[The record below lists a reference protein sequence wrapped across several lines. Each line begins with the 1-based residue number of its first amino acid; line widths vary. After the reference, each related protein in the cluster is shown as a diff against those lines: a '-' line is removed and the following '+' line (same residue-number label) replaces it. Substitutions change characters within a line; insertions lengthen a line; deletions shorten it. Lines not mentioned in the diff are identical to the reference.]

1 MHIFCGNLNKKAP
14 YYICEDHEN
23 ADKDMEAYD
32 KKIKKTLQQEKL
44 LDCEDSSVDDDD
56 SYLIKPPAPS
66 TSNLKRRRS
75 NSSNKTNKR
84 KQQKTTQQVM
94 FPPTVPDRKRSNST
108 SSNDSDIEILPF
120 KLQDPVTK
128 EISVMPVG
136 PLAYDFELTPS
147 FELEG
152 LALQANEILK
162 NRPEEQGQQ
171 KLPKIMNQF
180 SLKSLNQST
189 NNEEV
194 IEILSDSE

>member
-1 MHIFCGNLNKKAP
+1 
-14 YYICEDHEN
+14 
-23 ADKDMEAYD
+23 MEAYD

-44 LDCEDSSVDDDD
+44 LDCEDSSVDDD
-56 SYLIKPPAPS
+56 SHLIKPPAPS

-75 NSSNKTNKR
+75 NSSNKTGNKR
-84 KQQKTTQQVM
+84 KQQRTTQQVM
-94 FPPTVPDRKRSNST
+94 FPPAVTERKRSNST

-162 NRPEEQGQQ
+162 NRPEEQQ